1 MRKHHP
7 ANERIKHKYLGYL
20 TNARQLSEAS
30 IDQATAAIAAFEAST
45 GYRDFK
51 LFRIEQ
57 AHQFKRKLAGQVNAE
72 TGKPLAKATIH
83 SRLMALKA
91 FVQWLSREP
100 GYRKINHN
108 DAEHFNPSAND
119 SRIASAT
126 REKPAPSIEQIRHVL
141 TTMPGDTDIEKRNRA
156 LVAFA
161 LLSGARDD
169 AIASL
174 SIRHIDLDA
183 RTVFQDV
190 RTKLRKTFTSCFF
203 PVGEEI
209 ETIVADWLAHLTTVL
224 LFGPDDPLFP
234 KTRVAV
240 GDSGG
245 FEATGLERQHWTNAQ
260 AIRTIF
266 RDAFAAAGLP
276 YFNPHSFRKTLVR
289 LGQKVCRGP
298 EEFKAWS
305 QNLRHDKVDTTFTSY
320 GNVIHDRQTEIF
332 AGLRER
338 AGEPA
343 NGTPD
348 MEAMRQALAVLQ
360 KGIPGARPC
369 GLAWR
374 HGCIGLPQP

>member
-20 TNARQLSEAS
+20 ANARQLSEAS
-30 IDQATAAIAAFEAST
+30 IDQATAAIATFEAST

-57 AHQFKRKLAGQVNAE
+57 AHQFKRKLAGQINAE

-100 GYRKINHN
+100 GYRKINHT

-126 REKPAPSIEQIRHVL
+126 RERHAPSIEQIRHVL
-141 TTMPGDTDIEKRNRA
+141 ASMPGSTDIEKRNRA

-161 LLSGARDD
+161 VLSGARDN

-174 SIRHIDLDA
+174 SIRHVDLTA
-183 RTVFQDV
+183 RTVFQDARAV
-190 RTKLRKTFTSCFF
+190 RTKRRKTFTSCFF
-203 PVGEEI
+203 PVGDDI
-209 ETIVADWLAHLTTVL
+209 EAIVADWLEHLTTAL

-234 KTRVAV
+234 KTHVVV
-240 GDSGG
+240 GTSGG
-245 FEATGLERQHWTNAQ
+245 FEAAGLERQHWSNAQ

-266 RDAFAAAGLP
+266 REAFTAAGLP
-276 YFNPHSFRKTLVR
+276 YFNPHSLRKTLTR
-289 LGQKVCRGP
+289 FGLKVCRGP
-298 EEFKAWS
+298 EDFKAWS
-305 QNLRHDKVDTTFTSY
+305 QNFGHDKVDTTFTSY
-320 GNVIHDRQTEIF
+320 GTVASDRQEEIF
-332 AGLRER
+332 AG
-338 AGEPA
+338 
-343 NGTPD
+343 
-348 MEAMRQALAVLQ
+348 MRQKSGEAVSSGWPDAETIRQVLAHVAKQ
-360 KGIPGARPC
+360 HAR
-369 GLAWR
+369 
-374 HGCIGLPQP
+374 